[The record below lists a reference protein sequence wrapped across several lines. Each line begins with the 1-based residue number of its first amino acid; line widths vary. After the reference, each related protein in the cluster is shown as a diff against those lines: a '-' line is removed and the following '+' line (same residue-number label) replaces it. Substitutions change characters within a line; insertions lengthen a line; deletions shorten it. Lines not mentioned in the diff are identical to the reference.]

1 MYPKGTV
8 GSNPT
13 LSAYITTQQNLSLMD
28 FSISFLNVLLFL
40 GLGALSGLF
49 AGMFGIGGGIII
61 VPSLSIIFSYLGFD
75 LADAIRIAMATS
87 MANMIFVSISSFYS
101 NYKLNYV
108 VKNAFL
114 LAMPFVLFGTIT
126 GLIFANSI
134 DGRTLS
140 TIFGIIMAAIA
151 LRMILESTIIRN
163 QSRKNLRENINKPL
177 FASVFFLIGNLGGL
191 TGLGGGFASVP
202 FLSYYCMP
210 IKEATG
216 TSSGLTLTISLV
228 GTLFYLINNN
238 HSIDSPFFIGHIFWI
253 GVLMM
258 LPTSIIFANLGANLK
273 KHMQDKSLV
282 IVFSIL
288 LTIVSF
294 KMMFPNLFDAL
305 WK

>member
-1 MYPKGTV
+1 
-8 GSNPT
+8 
-13 LSAYITTQQNLSLMD
+13 MD
-28 FSISFLNVLLFL
+28 FSISLFNFLLFL

-49 AGMFGIGGGIII
+49 AGMFGVGGGIII
-61 VPSLSIIFSYLGFD
+61 VPSLTIIFSYLGFD
-75 LADAIRIAMATS
+75 LADSMRIAMATS
-87 MANMIFVSISSFYS
+87 MTNMIFVSISSFYS

-108 VKNAFL
+108 VRKAFL
-114 LAMPFVLFGTIT
+114 LAMPFVLLGTIT

-140 TIFGIIMAAIA
+140 IIFGVIMAAIA
-151 LRMILESTIIRN
+151 IRMILESTIIKN
-163 QSRKNLRENINKPL
+163 QSRTEVRENINKPL
-177 FASVFFLIGNLGGL
+177 FAAVFFAIGNLGGL

-238 HSIDSPFFIGHIFWI
+238 HSIASPFFVGYIFWL

-258 LPTSIIFANLGANLK
+258 LPTSVIFANIGAKLK
-273 KHMQDKSLV
+273 KRMQDKSLV
-282 IVFSIL
+282 IVFSLL
-288 LTIVSF
+288 LTIVSL
-294 KMMFPNLFDAL
+294 KMIFPKLFDAL
-305 WK
+305 WR

>member
-1 MYPKGTV
+1 
-8 GSNPT
+8 
-13 LSAYITTQQNLSLMD
+13 MD
-28 FSISFLNVLLFL
+28 FSISFLSFLLFL

-49 AGMFGIGGGIII
+49 AGMFGVGGGIII
-61 VPSLSIIFSYLGFD
+61 VPSLTIIFSYLGFD
-75 LADAIRIAMATS
+75 LADSMRIAMATS
-87 MANMIFVSISSFYS
+87 MTNMIFVSISSFYS

-108 VKNAFL
+108 VRKAFL
-114 LAMPFVLFGTIT
+114 LAMPFVLLGTIT

-140 TIFGIIMAAIA
+140 IIFGVIMAAIPI
-151 LRMILESTIIRN
+151 RMILESTIIKN
-163 QSRKNLRENINKPL
+163 QSRTEVRENINKPL
-177 FASVFFLIGNLGGL
+177 FAAVFFAIGNLGGL

-238 HSIDSPFFIGHIFWI
+238 HSIASPFFVGYIFWL

-258 LPTSIIFANLGANLK
+258 LPTSVIFANIGAKLK
-273 KHMQDKSLV
+273 KRMQDKSLV
-282 IVFSIL
+282 IVFSLL
-288 LTIVSF
+288 LTIVSL
-294 KMMFPNLFDAL
+294 KMIFPKFFDAL
-305 WK
+305 WR